1 LRQIGTV
8 PKSLNAKA
16 FADYLLSLG
25 MKTRVDDRP
34 EGSDVWIYDEDHFQ
48 RARDELQDYIRQPDD
63 PRYRSAAETAESIR
77 RKEKEL
83 EKKFRK
89 NYRDSSDVWGY
100 PSFRQR
106 PLTTLLI
113 VACVI
118 IFIGQNLPPGQWE
131 RIPTG
136 WPLVNRLLFTTFTED
151 VQQRLH
157 NHGLQ
162 DIERGEVWR
171 LFTPALMHGGVIHIL
186 FNMLWLRLLGTLIEV
201 RRGTPRLAA
210 LILVAAA
217 ISNYGQYEWMVR
229 RGEVGPFLGMSGV
242 VYALFG
248 YVWMKGLYQPEQRM
262 AVHPN
267 NVNIMIGWLVLCMTG
282 WLGPMVGPVANAAHI
297 VGLVVGIIAGLSGF

>member
-8 PKSLNAKA
+8 PKRLDPKA

-25 MKTRVDDRP
+25 MKTRVDNGP
-34 EGSDVWIYDEDHFQ
+34 EGWDVWIYDEDHFQ
-48 RARDELQDYIRQPDD
+48 QARDELQGYLRQPDD

-89 NYRDSSDVWGY
+89 NYRDSSDLWGY

-113 VACVI
+113 AACVI
-118 IFIGQNLPPGQWE
+118 IFILQNVKDYQPW
-131 RIPTG
+131 IM
-136 WPLVNRLLFTTFTED
+136 RLYFSSFTWDAQGNVHDFNLD
-151 VQQRLH
+151 DIK
-157 NHGLQ
+157 HGE
-162 DIERGEVWR
+162 IWR
-171 LFTPALMHGGVIHIL
+171 LVTPALMHANPLHIV
-186 FNMLWLRLLGTLIEV
+186 FNLLWLRLLGTLIEV
-201 RRGTPRLAA
+201 RRGTLRLAA

-217 ISNYGQYEWMVR
+217 VSNYGQYEWMVR
-229 RGEVGPFLGMSGV
+229 RDDVGPFLGMSGV

-267 NVNIMIGWLVLCMTG
+267 NVNIMIVWLFLCMTG
-282 WLGPMVGPVANAAHI
+282 WLGPIANAAHV
-297 VGLVVGIIAGLSGF
+297 VGLVVGIAAGLMGF

>member
-25 MKTRVDDRP
+25 MKTRVDDHP
-34 EGSDVWIYDEDHFQ
+34 EGSNVWIYNEDHFQ
-48 RARDELQDYIRQPDD
+48 QARDELQDYLRQPDD

-89 NYRDSSDVWGY
+89 NFRDSSDVWGY

-113 VACVI
+113 TACVVV
-118 IFIGQNLPPGQWE
+118 FIMEFVESCQPWIDKLH
-131 RIPTG
+131 
-136 WPLVNRLLFTTFTED
+136 FSSYTED
-151 VQQRLH
+151 ARGNVRDF
-157 NHGLQ
+157 GLG
-162 DIERGEVWR
+162 DIEHGEVWR
-171 LFTPALMHGGVIHIL
+171 LVTPALMHSTHNPLHIV
-186 FNMLWLRLLGTLIEV
+186 FNLLWLRLLGTLIEV
-201 RRGTPRLAA
+201 RRGTLRLAA

-217 ISNYGQYEWMVR
+217 VSNYGQYEWMVR
-229 RGEVGPFLGMSGV
+229 RGDVGPFLGMSGV

-267 NVNIMIGWLVLCMTG
+267 NVNIMIVWLFLCMTG
-282 WLGPMVGPVANAAHI
+282 MLGPIANGAHV
-297 VGLVVGIIAGLSGF
+297 VGLVVGIVTGLAGF